1 MRVALLQLGLDS
13 QGRGANL
20 QNLVAGIHRA
30 ASTTPAPDLLVL
42 PGSCDTG
49 GAVPKGRLREA
60 SLQSVRE
67 TIAWEAR
74 DWGVYIAVGLHRLR
88 DDTLVPW
95 AALFDP
101 DGDLAAQDPAHAE
114 NTSGASRI
122 EMWQTAVGSLGV
134 VQPSLGGSLADRL
147 GTVEEGAFIAVPFS
161 VPDPGSRQPRG
172 PMAGLPP
179 RRGGPEVRA
188 GVFRGVVA
196 PAGYNFTASGEQG
209 WRTGVYDSEG
219 NAVVTADNAEE
230 AIVHAEVPLV
240 SVVPRM

>member
-13 QGRGANL
+13 QGRAANL
-20 QNLVAGIHRA
+20 QNLVRGIHRA
-30 ASTTPAPDLLVL
+30 ASATPAPDVLVL

-49 GAVPKGRLREA
+49 GAVPNRRLREA

-101 DGDLAAQDPAHAE
+101 DGDVAAQDPVHGE
-114 NTSGASRI
+114 NGSGVAPI
-122 EMWQTAVGSLGV
+122 EIWQTAVGSLGV

-147 GTVEEGAFIAVPFS
+147 ATVEEGAFIAVPFS
-161 VPDPGSRQPRG
+161 GPDPGSRRPRG
-172 PMAGLPP
+172 PTAGVPS
-179 RRGGPEVRA
+179 RDGGPKVRA
-188 GVFRGVVA
+188 GVFRGVVT
-196 PAGYNFTASGEQG
+196 PAGYNLTASGEQG
-209 WRTGVYDSEG
+209 RRTGVYDSEG
-219 NAVVTADNAEE
+219 NAVVAAEDGE
-230 AIVHAEVPLV
+230 ETIVQAEVPLV